1 MLTPWMANS
10 NVPRARP
17 VPGCVKVREGRG
29 KTVRSAGDCGVCK
42 GT

>member
-1 MLTPWMANS
+1 MLTPWAANS

-17 VPGCVKVREGRG
+17 VPGCVKVVGRG
-29 KTVRSAGDCGVCK
+29 ETVRSAGDCGVSK

>member
-17 VPGCVKVREGRG
+17 VPGCVKVRGRG
-29 KTVRSAGDCGVCK
+29 ETERSAGDHGVSK